1 MPTIG
6 LFFMADTPVKRVAQN
21 VRNVLLSQ
29 CVATSK
35 KLVKEKFVAIFNPTR
50 EEVRRFFCNAWK
62 KKTENQILDP
72 METLA
77 SDWMLEHPEY
87 HNLLADPEG
96 SLEQDY
102 TPERGETNPF
112 LHLSMHLSI
121 SEQVSINQPPGIK
134 EIADKLS
141 QKAGSM
147 HEAQHLMMGCL
158 GQVMWEAQREGQA
171 LNPEKYL
178 EALKQLI

>member
-1 MPTIG
+1 
-6 LFFMADTPVKRVAQN
+6 MADTLARRATLIAPNA
-21 VRNVLLSQ
+21 LLNL
-29 CVATSK
+29 CAALNK
-35 KLVKEKFVAIFNPTR
+35 KLVKEKYVAIFNPTR
-50 EEVRRFFCNAWK
+50 EEVRRFFCDTWK
-62 KKTENQILDP
+62 KKTENHILDP

-77 SDWMLEHPEY
+77 SDWMVDHPEY
-87 HNLLADPEG
+87 HALLTDPEG
-96 SLEQDY
+96 ALAQDY

-121 SEQVSINQPPGIK
+121 SEQISINQPPGIK

-141 QKAGSM
+141 QKLGSM
-147 HEAQHLMMGCL
+147 HEAQHEIMECL

-178 EALKQLI
+178 EALQKLA

>member
-1 MPTIG
+1 MRIIG
-6 LFFMADTPVKRVAQN
+6 LSYMVDIPAKRVIQI
-21 VRNVLLSQ
+21 VRNALLSP
-29 CVATSK
+29 CADLRK

-50 EEVRRFFCNAWK
+50 EEVRRFFCDTWK
-62 KKTENQILDP
+62 KKTENHILDP

-77 SDWMLEHPEY
+77 SDWMVEHPEY
-87 HNLLADPEG
+87 HTLLADPEG
-96 SLEQDY
+96 ALGQDY

-121 SEQVSINQPPGIK
+121 SEQISINQPPGIK

-141 QKAGSM
+141 QKVGSM
-147 HEAQHLMMGCL
+147 HEAQHVMMECL
-158 GQVMWEAQREGQA
+158 GQVMWEAQREGQP

-178 EALKQLI
+178 EALKNLI